1 MRIAIVGATGN
12 VGTALLRRIK
22 TAAPETD
29 LVGVVRRKPS
39 TDREPY
45 QGVTWH
51 ELDIGR
57 FDAPDKLAVA
67 LQGADAVVHL
77 GWILQ
82 PNHREEELYRVN
94 VIGTG
99 HVADAAGKAG
109 VRHLVY
115 ASSVGTYSPAP
126 KDRRLDEKWPTGGI
140 HTSHYSRQKAATE
153 RIIDRFD
160 ESHPQTVVTRLRPGL
175 IFQADN
181 GSEVGRYFLGPVVPK
196 SLADKI
202 KLPVLPMPRKMVF
215 QAVHADDVAEAY
227 WLALKLRAGGAF
239 NIAAEPALT
248 PSEVARIFG
257 AKRTINIPVNA
268 LRVLAAVTWKLRLQR
283 SDPGWIDM
291 AGQAPVMDTERAR
304 SILGWSAR
312 KSSVDALRDVLF
324 GLGSGTGVKGS
335 PPLHPRE
342 PASGGQKH

>member
-12 VGTALLRRIK
+12 VGTSLLRRIQQ
-22 TAAPETD
+22 AAPD
-29 LVGVVRRKPS
+29 SDVVGIARRKPS
-39 TDREPY
+39 TDRPPY
-45 QGVTWH
+45 RGVSWH
-51 ELDIGR
+51 EIDIGR
-57 FDAPDKLAVA
+57 FDAPDKLATA
-67 LQGADAVVHL
+67 FQGVDAVVHL

-82 PNHREEELYRVN
+82 PNHHEDELYRVN

-99 HVADAAGKAG
+99 HVTDAAGSAG

-115 ASSVGTYSPAP
+115 ASSVGAYSPAP
-126 KDRRLDEKWPTGGI
+126 KDRRVDEKWPSGGL

-160 ESHPQTVVTRLRPGL
+160 ESHPDTVVARLRPGL
-175 IFQADN
+175 IFQADS

-202 KLPVLPMPRKMVF
+202 KLPVLPMPRNIVF
-215 QAVHADDVAEAY
+215 QAVHADDVADAY
-227 WLALKLRAGGAF
+227 WKTLELRAAGAF
-239 NIAAEPALT
+239 NIAAEPSLT

-257 AKRTINIPVNA
+257 ARRTLNIPVNV
-268 LRVLAAVTWKLRLQR
+268 LRILAAVTWKLRLQR

-291 AGQAPVMDTERAR
+291 AAQAPVMDTARAR

-324 GLGSGTGVKGS
+324 GLGAGSGVEGS

-342 PASGGQKH
+342 SGH